1 MRLLN
6 YLIHFTNLISIYRVP
21 VVSKPLCHI
30 LRSYVSLNIQQ
41 LFWDVT
47 VVVDMQ
53 RTVFFNLYVHIA
65 NIQSTFKET
74 LMAKPHLKQVDS
86 KAQYF
91 WKPHQQWF
99 HQGW

>member
-6 YLIHFTNLISIYRVP
+6 YLIHFTNLISIYRAP
-21 VVSKPLCHI
+21 MVSKPLCHI

-47 VVVDMQ
+47 VVVGTQ
-53 RTVFFNLYVHIA
+53 RTVFSNLYAHIA
-65 NIQSTFKET
+65 NIQSTFEET
-74 LMAKPHLKQVDS
+74 LMAEPHLTQVDS
-86 KAQYF
+86 TAQYL
-91 WKPHQQWF
+91 WKPHWQRF